1 MGMKFSFTV
10 RRAAQVLT
18 AVAGVGMLVA
28 PATAEAQSTGGQ
40 ATPAP
45 VTFTKDV
52 APILQ
57 KSCQNCHRPG
67 SIAPMSLLTYED
79 ARPWARSIKRKV
91 VAREMPPWHIDRNVG
106 IQKFKDDISLS
117 EKEIATIAQW
127 VDGGMERGNPADMPP
142 PLKFAD
148 LNTWQIGKPD
158 LVVEMQEEHVIPAEG
173 PDKWLEFFAPTGLT
187 ETRYYRAVQA
197 LPGIGA
203 HRGVHHINTSIIQD
217 LDPSEILP
225 GSELMFENGS
235 NGNEAFLNE
244 YAMGK
249 NGDILPDGTGRILK
263 PNSMVKFENHYH
275 SVGEELRDKSR
286 VGVIFYPRGYTPKY
300 AQISKGI
307 GQTSSPL
314 DIPAGADNVRFDGY
328 YRFDR
333 PVRITGVQAHM
344 HNRGKRMC
352 IEAILPTNQIETL
365 SCFNFDFAWHKVYN
379 YAEDAAPLLPAG
391 TIYHVIGWHDNSTAN
406 RNNPDPRNWVGAG
419 SRTSD
424 EMGFAHTTWTYLTDE
439 DYQRLLAE
447 RKAGAAKTQN

>member
-1 MGMKFSFTV
+1 M
-10 RRAAQVLT
+10 LT
-18 AVAGVGMLVA
+18 VAGVGALIA
-28 PATAEAQSTGGQ
+28 PAPAWAQ
-40 ATPAP
+40 ATAAQAAAP
-45 VTFTKDV
+45 QVTFTKDV

-79 ARPWARSIKRKV
+79 ARPWGRSIKRKV
-91 VAREMPPWHIDRNVG
+91 VGREMPPWHIDRNVG

-117 EKEIATIAQW
+117 EQEIATIAQW
-127 VDGGMERGNPADMPP
+127 VDGGMVRGNPSDMPP

-148 LNTWQIGKPD
+148 LNTWQIGQPD
-158 LVVEMQEEHVIPAEG
+158 LVVEMEQEHIIPAEG

-286 VGVIFYPRGYTPKY
+286 VGVIFYPRGYVPKY

-333 PVRITGVQAHM
+333 PVRLTGVQAHM

-391 TIYHVIGWHDNSTAN
+391 TIYHVIGWHDNSAAN

-424 EMGFAHTTWTYLTDE
+424 EMGFAHTTWTYLTEE
-439 DYQRLLAE
+439 DYQRMLAE
-447 RKAGAAKTQN
+447 RKAAAAKTQN